1 MKYFEVEEGSALSWR
16 RGRKMETNDDD
27 REDQD
32 LSEVV
37 GRVGK
42 GGSDGHGG
50 GTVEGEH
57 LVNKRGKSALFE
69 E

>member
-1 MKYFEVEEGSALSWR
+1 
-16 RGRKMETNDDD
+16 METDDDD

-50 GTVEGEH
+50 RTVEGEH
-57 LVNKRGKSALFE
+57 LANKRGKSALFE
-69 E
+69 KREKRRKKLPCACAR